1 LLNACSTARPLLRR
15 SLRCQHPLER
25 QAHLDA
31 RASRR
36 QAQHRPLSAEGA
48 RALAHRRKPM
58 RLQCAQPLDRYADSI
73 VLESHH

>member
-1 LLNACSTARPLLRR
+1 LLNACSAARRLVRR
-15 SLRCQHPLER
+15 NLGGQHPLER
-25 QAHLDA
+25 QTHLDA

-58 RLQCAQPLDRYADSI
+58 RLQCAQPRDRYADSI
-73 VLESHH
+73 VLEAHH